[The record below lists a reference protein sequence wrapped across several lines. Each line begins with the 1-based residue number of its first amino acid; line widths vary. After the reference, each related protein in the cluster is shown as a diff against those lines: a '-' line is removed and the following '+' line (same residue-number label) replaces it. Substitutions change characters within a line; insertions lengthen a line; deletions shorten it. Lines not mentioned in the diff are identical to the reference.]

1 MTETTKDPIKKELF
15 DILAC
20 PVCKSDLMYNKDKSG
35 LVCSKC
41 QSKYPIKEGIP
52 ILLPPEAQK

>member
-1 MTETTKDPIKKELF
+1 MTDPIKKELF

-20 PVCKSDLMYNKDKSG
+20 PVCKSDLDYNKEKSG

-41 QSKYPIKEGIP
+41 GAKYPIKGGIP
-52 ILLPPEAQK
+52 VLLPPEMQN